1 MQERTAGGGQPDAGY
16 LFHTAAA
23 QALVDGVVF
32 AVDGEQGLTLLFG
45 LGGDQLAG
53 DYQTFFVG
61 KADGFSGADRFVG
74 RLEAGDADDGAD
86 YEIHFGMGCDLNC
99 AGCAVDD
106 FDFGDAGG
114 AEPGAECGGMLLV
127 GQRKDARLPA
137 HGLLEGEFGIVAGG

>member
-1 MQERTAGGGQPDAGY
+1 MGAGAYPA
-16 LFHTAAA
+16 FWP
-23 QALVDGVVF
+23 
-32 AVDGEQGLTLLFG
+32 
-45 LGGDQLAG
+45 GGDQLAG

-74 RLEAGDADDGAD
+74 RLEPETPTMALTTKST
-86 YEIHFGMGCDLNC
+86 FGMGCDLNC

-114 AEPGAECGGMLLV
+114 AEPGAECGGMCSC
-127 GQRKDARLPA
+127 QRKDARLPA